1 MTAEKALD
9 YFERRKERLSLS
21 DLVQEA
27 EDCALSA
34 IKKQIPKKPLPYKGW
49 EGECPTCGVI
59 FIDRTTKYCG
69 NCGQA
74 LDWSDTNA

>member
-34 IKKQIPKKPLPYKGW
+34 IKK
-49 EGECPTCGVI
+49 T
-59 FIDRTTKYCG
+59 
-69 NCGQA
+69 
-74 LDWSDTNA
+74 DTEKAVAI